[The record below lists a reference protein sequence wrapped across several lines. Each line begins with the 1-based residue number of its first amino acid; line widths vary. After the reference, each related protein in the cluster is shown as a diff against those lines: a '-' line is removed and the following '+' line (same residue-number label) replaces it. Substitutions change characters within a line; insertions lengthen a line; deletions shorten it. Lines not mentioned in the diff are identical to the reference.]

1 MINDRCVCDPEHIV
15 YIPRGDRTHSHHSY
29 CFLGLRSH
37 FCVSVVSVN
46 VTVIVSVKVGVSV
59 IAVASV

>member
-1 MINDRCVCDPEHIV
+1 MCESVPEHIV
-15 YIPRGDRTHSHHSY
+15 YIPRCVRTHSHHSY

-46 VTVIVSVKVGVSV
+46 VTVTVSVKVSVSV
-59 IAVASV
+59 FAVASV